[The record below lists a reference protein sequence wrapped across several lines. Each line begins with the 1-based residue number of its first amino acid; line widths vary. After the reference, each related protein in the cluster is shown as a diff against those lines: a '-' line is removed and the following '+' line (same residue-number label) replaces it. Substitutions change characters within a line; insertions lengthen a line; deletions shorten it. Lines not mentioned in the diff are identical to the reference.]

1 MAAVEYIDDTLE
13 VDPQAL
19 VGQSFLGGNLPLIP
33 IQDEQLALYRGD
45 FILIFDWQQTVL
57 EVIERER
64 LWSVTTL

>member
-1 MAAVEYIDDTLE
+1 MSAIEFIDDVLE
-13 VDPQAL
+13 VNPKSL

-45 FILIFDWQQTVL
+45 FILIFDWSHTVL

-64 LWSVTTL
+64 LWTVTTL